1 MNRRPSRAGAAA
13 VPRQGTRQRLVGN
26 ELAAVHALRLPRPC
40 ACAEDRIVALKG
52 AVKHNWLL
60 AVVCSL
66 LAVDAALAAKADAG
80 HFDASGW
87 LVVADLS
94 TALVL
99 ILAAVCA
106 RGPVAQR
113 LLVALVGAA
122 WLLGSW
128 LRAAGSLHQGLL
140 VVALLSFPLGRVRG
154 PWRWMVAVLA
164 VPVALGVDQQIAVS
178 AVFALTALVV
188 LADGAHSASARVYPG
203 VAAGACALALAV
215 SWTLADGTALPYDPT
230 VASLVWQAV
239 MVVMAAGF
247 VGASRAAAL
256 ERVRRV
262 ENAVG
267 SASDSGLAALAM
279 VLGQAVGDPDL
290 RIFRWRDVVASYVDD
305 DGRPAPSR
313 VGERRHQEV
322 YDGTARVAVVSHA
335 SDALEDRLTAEAVGQ
350 AVRLTA
356 ARTDVNGRCRRLRYS
371 NYRHEHRYGRNEQ
384 CQPASTT

>member
-1 MNRRPSRAGAAA
+1 
-13 VPRQGTRQRLVGN
+13 
-26 ELAAVHALRLPRPC
+26 
-40 ACAEDRIVALKG
+40 VALKG

-188 LADGAHSASARVYPG
+188 LADGRIPPPRVCIPE
-203 VAAGACALALAV
+203 
-215 SWTLADGTALPYDPT
+215 
-230 VASLVWQAV
+230 WQ
-239 MVVMAAGF
+239 
-247 VGASRAAAL
+247 
-256 ERVRRV
+256 RVRARSRWLSR
-262 ENAVG
+262 G
-267 SASDSGLAALAM
+267 
-279 VLGQAVGDPDL
+279 
-290 RIFRWRDVVASYVDD
+290 RWRMGLRCRTTRPLRHWC
-305 DGRPAPSR
+305 GRPSW
-313 VGERRHQEV
+313 
-322 YDGTARVAVVSHA
+322 S
-335 SDALEDRLTAEAVGQ
+335 
-350 AVRLTA
+350 
-356 ARTDVNGRCRRLRYS
+356 
-371 NYRHEHRYGRNEQ
+371 
-384 CQPASTT
+384 